1 MAIPSCMWPLINLSP
16 LGSPRERLSRYT
28 PVKMTRKPLSRERV
42 LTASDVL
49 KPPYRIKDAHSVAVV
64 KVT

>member
-1 MAIPSCMWPLINLSP
+1 ML
-16 LGSPRERLSRYT
+16 RRYT
-28 PVKMTRKPLSRERV
+28 PVNMTRKPLRSDKV

-49 KPPYRIKDAHSVAVV
+49 KPPYKMNEAQRVAVV